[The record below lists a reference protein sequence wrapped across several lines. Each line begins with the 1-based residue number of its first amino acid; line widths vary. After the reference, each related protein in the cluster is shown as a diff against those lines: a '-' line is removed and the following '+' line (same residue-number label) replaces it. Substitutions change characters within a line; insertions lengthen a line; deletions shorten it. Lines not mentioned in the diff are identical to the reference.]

1 MNNIKATIFNMQKF
15 SLHDGPGIRTVIF
28 FKGCPLHCPWCSN
41 PESQAKETQ
50 ILWDEEK
57 CVRCQTCVQN
67 CPQKAISFTDDRIQI
82 DTSLCVGCQT
92 CVQNC
97 PAKAL
102 SAEGEEKNLEEVLA
116 FCMQDFDFYEES
128 GGGVTLSG
136 GEVLTHPEFATKLL
150 KALKEKGSHTA
161 LETTGFARAEVFERL
176 LPYVDLLLF
185 DCKHHNSKKHQEVT
199 GVPTEQIH
207 ANMRTA
213 LAKGV
218 PVIARIPVIPG
229 FNDQLEDA
237 HAFCS
242 LLRDLGVQDVNLL
255 PFHQF
260 GENKY
265 RLLGKTYAYEN
276 TPAYHPEDLKE
287 YQDIFLQN
295 DFNCICD

>member
-1 MNNIKATIFNMQKF
+1 MNSTKATIFNMQKF

-41 PESQAKETQ
+41 PESQSKEIQ

-57 CVRCQTCVQN
+57 CVRCQSCVHN
-67 CPQKAISFTDDRIQI
+67 CPQKAVTLTDNRIQI
-82 DTSLCVGCQT
+82 DTALCVGCQT
-92 CVQNC
+92 CVGSC

-102 SAEGEEKNLEEVLA
+102 TAEGEEKTLEEVLD

-136 GEVLTHPEFATKLL
+136 GEVLTHPEFATELL
-150 KALKEKGSHTA
+150 KALKEKGIHTA
-161 LETTGFARAEVFERL
+161 LETTGFARAEIFERL
-176 LPYVDLLLF
+176 LSYVDLLLF
-185 DCKHHNSKKHQEVT
+185 DCKHHNSEKHRSVV
-199 GVPTEQIH
+199 GVPAEQIH
-207 ANMRTA
+207 ANMQTA
-213 LAKGV
+213 LSKGI

-229 FNDQLEDA
+229 FNDQLTDA
-237 HAFCS
+237 QAFCK
-242 LLRDLGVQDVNLL
+242 LLKDLGVEDVNLL

-265 RLLGKTYAYEN
+265 RLLGITYAYKN

-287 YQDIFLQN
+287 YQNIFLN
-295 DFNCICD
+295 NGFNCRCD